1 MNKIINLNGNAIELA
16 KIKAISVNEY
26 YNMKLKTNE
35 IKIEL
40 TSRIEYILNPSSEEF
55 ELQIIKDVLIVEF
68 PDGDTAISNYME
80 MMQIWE
86 DSLEK
91 FD

>member
-40 TSRIEYILNPSSEEF
+40 TSRIEYIKSF
-55 ELQIIKDVLIVEF
+55 FRGV
-68 PDGDTAISNYME
+68 
-80 MMQIWE
+80 
-86 DSLEK
+86 
-91 FD
+91 

>member
-16 KIKAISVNEY
+16 KIKAISVKEY

-55 ELQIIKDVLIVEF
+55 ELQIIKDVCVYYF
-68 PDGDTAISNYME
+68 MF
-80 MMQIWE
+80 
-86 DSLEK
+86 SLK
-91 FD
+91 RDLFRSVGT